1 MTALVKAMD
10 NFTPSQIGE
19 NGHSEYTWSNNTREQ
34 IIQLSFQ
41 LTRASS
47 TAIVSSLSERVDSI
61 LSTLKT
67 DYQSRRICKEVY
79 IEYMSIM
86 FKLIGQTRDIVDG
99 KGEYTLAYMMLGI
112 WNKHFPELAR
122 FAFRLF
128 VQGSINSKSDG
139 ESVEHPYGSWKDV
152 KHLIMYLQL
161 TGINDSVALENYA
174 IELLNNQLKMD
185 ETADVPSLAAKWV
198 PREKSKHSGLFSR
211 LAKNYYSHYLSS
223 ALTESSLKR
232 ATLKAKMDY
241 RKLISSLNKKLDTVQ
256 IKQCANTWSDIDPTR
271 QTSITLHKQKKAF
284 LNLNKRGEQR
294 SLLDDRVLCA
304 EKFTEFAA
312 KAARGEVSVKGKR
325 VGLNDFTKNAMNLIH
340 SDQQTSS
347 EAQLLNA
354 QWTNNSLQTGAL
366 GKMIAMVDVSG
377 SMIGDPLHAAI
388 ALGIRIAEKSM
399 LGKRVLTFSASPNWV
414 NLESCNDFISM
425 VEVVQM
431 SAWGM
436 NTNFNAALDLILDA
450 IVQQALPAEDV
461 EDMVLTILS
470 DMQMDAADSSINS
483 SSLIDSITN
492 KYAEAGIRVCGKPYK
507 PPHILFWNLS
517 STTGFPTMSTQ
528 QNASMMSG
536 FSPAL
541 LNLFCEQG
549 IDALQSCSPW
559 SLFLKSLENARYDVL
574 GDRLREEFE

>member
-1 MTALVKAMD
+1 MTALVKALD

-19 NGHSEYTWSNNTREQ
+19 NGHSEYTWSKNTREQ

-47 TAIVSSLSERVDSI
+47 TTVVASLSERVDTI
-61 LSTLKT
+61 LTTLKT
-67 DYQSRRICKEVY
+67 DYQLQRIPKEVY

-86 FKLIGQTRDIVDG
+86 FKLIGQTRDLVDG
-99 KGEYTLAYMMLGI
+99 KGEYTLAYMMLGV

-122 FAFRLF
+122 FAFSFF
-128 VQGSINSKSDG
+128 VQSDG
-139 ESVEHPYGSWKDV
+139 ETLEHPYGSWKDV
-152 KHLIMYLQL
+152 KHLIKYLQ
-161 TGINDSVALENYA
+161 TSGTKDTAALENYA
-174 IELLNNQLKMD
+174 IELLNTQLKID
-185 ETADVPSLAAKWV
+185 EAADVPSLAAKWV
-198 PREKSKHSGLFSR
+198 PREKSKHSGLFTR

-223 ALTESSLKR
+223 ALTESSIKR
-232 ATLKAKMDY
+232 AILKAKMDY

-256 IKQCANTWSDIDPTR
+256 IKQCANTWADIDPTK

-284 LNLNKRGEQR
+284 LNLTKKGEPR
-294 SLLDDRVLCA
+294 SILEDRIACA

-312 KAARGEVSVKGKR
+312 KAARGEVEVKGKR
-325 VGLNDFTKNAMNLIH
+325 IGLNDFTKNALDLIH
-340 SDQQTSS
+340 SHQQTSS

-354 QWTNNSLQTGAL
+354 QWINNSLQTGAL

-377 SMIGDPLHAAI
+377 SMSGDPLHAAI

-399 LGKRVLTFSASPNWV
+399 LGKRILTFSAKPNWV
-414 NLESCNDFISM
+414 NLDSCNDFISM
-425 VEVVQM
+425 VEVVQV
-431 SAWGM
+431 ADWGM
-436 NTNFNAALDLILDA
+436 NTNFNAALNLILDA

-461 EDMVLTILS
+461 ADMVLTILS
-470 DMQMDAADSSINS
+470 DMQMDAADSTSNS
-483 SSLIDSITN
+483 NSLIDSITT

-507 PPHILFWNLS
+507 PPHILFWNLR
-517 STTGFPTMSTQ
+517 STTGFPTLSTQ

-559 SLFLKSLENARYDVL
+559 SLFLKSLENSRYTVL
-574 GDRLREEFE
+574 GDRLRHEFE

>member
-19 NGHSEYTWSNNTREQ
+19 NGHSEYTWSKNTREQ
-34 IIQLSFQ
+34 IVQLSFQ

-47 TAIVSSLSERVDSI
+47 SVVVASLAHRVDTI
-61 LSTLKT
+61 LTTLKT
-67 DYQSRRICKEVY
+67 DYQCNRILKEVY

-86 FKLIGQTRDIVDG
+86 FKLIGQTRDLVDG

-112 WNKHFPELAR
+112 WNKHFPQLAR
-122 FAFRLF
+122 FAFSLF
-128 VQGSINSKSDG
+128 VQGIS
-139 ESVEHPYGSWKDV
+139 ESETSVHPYGSWKDV
-152 KHLIMYLQL
+152 KHLIKYLQ
-161 TGINDSVALENYA
+161 TSGTNDTVALENFA
-174 IELLNNQLKMD
+174 IELLNTQLKID
-185 ETADVPSLAAKWV
+185 ETAEVPSLAAKWV
-198 PREKSKHSGLFSR
+198 PREKSKHSGLFTR
-211 LAKNYYSHYLSS
+211 LAKHYYSHYLST
-223 ALTESSLKR
+223 ALTEASIKR

-256 IKQCANTWSDIDPTR
+256 IKQCANTWVDIDPTK

-284 LNLNKRGEQR
+284 LNLTKKGEQR
-294 SLLDDRVLCA
+294 STLEDRIACA
-304 EKFTEFAA
+304 EKFTEFAG
-312 KAARGEVSVKGKR
+312 KAARGEVEVKGKR
-325 VGLNDFTKNAMNLIH
+325 IGLNDFTKNALDLI
-340 SDQQTSS
+340 SSRQQTSS

-354 QWTNNSLQTGAL
+354 QWTNNALQTGAL

-377 SMIGDPLHAAI
+377 SMSGDPLHAAI

-399 LGKRVLTFSASPNWV
+399 LGKRVLTFSAKPNWV
-414 NLESCNDFISM
+414 NLESNDNFISM
-425 VEVVQM
+425 VEVLQV
-431 SAWGM
+431 ADWGM
-436 NTNFNAALDLILDA
+436 NTNFNAALDLILNA

-470 DMQMDAADSSINS
+470 DMQMDAADSSS
-483 SSLIDSITN
+483 SSKSLMDSIAT

-507 PPHILFWNLS
+507 PPHILFWNLKS
-517 STTGFPTMSTQ
+517 SSGFPTLSTQ

-559 SLFLKSLENARYDVL
+559 SLFLKSLENPRYTVL
-574 GDRLREEFE
+574 EDRLRQEFE

>member
-19 NGHSEYTWSNNTREQ
+19 NGHSEYTWSKNTREQ
-34 IIQLSFQ
+34 IVQLSFQ

-47 TAIVSSLSERVDSI
+47 PSVVSTLANRVDTI
-61 LSTLKT
+61 LTTFKT
-67 DYQSRRICKEVY
+67 DYQSQKICKEVY

-86 FKLIGQTRDIVDG
+86 FKLIAQTRDIVDG
-99 KGEYTLAYMMLGI
+99 KGEYTLAYMMIGV

-122 FAFRLF
+122 FVFSLF
-128 VQGSINSKSDG
+128 VQGILDFDSAT
-139 ESVEHPYGSWKDV
+139 VFHPYGSWKDV
-152 KHLIMYLQL
+152 KHLIKYLQ
-161 TGINDSVALENYA
+161 TSDSKDTIALENFA
-174 IELLNNQLKMD
+174 IELLNNQLKID
-185 ETADVPSLAAKWV
+185 ETAEVPSLAAKWV

-211 LAKNYYSHYLSS
+211 LAKNYYSHYLST
-223 ALTESSLKR
+223 ALTEASIKR

-256 IKQCANTWSDIDPTR
+256 IKQCANTWVDIDPTR

-284 LNLNKRGEQR
+284 LNLTKKGEQR
-294 SLLDDRVLCA
+294 STLEDRIACA

-312 KAARGEVSVKGKR
+312 KAARGEVEVKGKR
-325 VGLNDFTKNAMNLIH
+325 IGLNDFTKNAIDLI
-340 SDQQTSS
+340 SSRQQSSS

-377 SMIGDPLHAAI
+377 SMSGDPLHAAI

-399 LGKRVLTFSASPNWV
+399 LGKRVLTFSAKPNWV
-414 NLESCNDFISM
+414 NLESKDNFISM
-425 VEVVQM
+425 VEVLQV
-431 SAWGM
+431 ADWGM
-436 NTNFNAALDLILDA
+436 NTNFNAALDLILNA

-470 DMQMDAADSSINS
+470 DMQMDAADSSS
-483 SSLIDSITN
+483 SSKSLMDSITS

-507 PPHILFWNLS
+507 PPHILFWNLR
-517 STTGFPTMSTQ
+517 STTGFPTLSTQ
-528 QNASMMSG
+528 QNTSMMSG

-559 SLFLKSLENARYDVL
+559 SLFLKSLENPRYDVL
-574 GDRLREEFE
+574 GNRLREEFE